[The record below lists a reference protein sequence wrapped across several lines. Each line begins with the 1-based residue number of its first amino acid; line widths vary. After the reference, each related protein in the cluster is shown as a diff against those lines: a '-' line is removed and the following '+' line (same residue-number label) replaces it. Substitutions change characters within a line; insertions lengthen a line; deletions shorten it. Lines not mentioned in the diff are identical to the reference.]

1 MRLSIALVP
10 LFSLSLAASAVPGL
24 AQTTDTPAPAADAA
38 AAQLPAISVVAL
50 STRHLQDHVVA
61 SGLVA
66 PVETV
71 YAAPLIEGQPIEAL
85 LADVGD
91 TVTQGQVLARLSTAT
106 LDLQKAQ
113 LQASLAAAQAA
124 IAQAEAALTSAQ
136 AQADEAQ
143 RSADRTAK
151 LLAAGTAASAANDA
165 AQAALTSARA
175 QVAVATQSREAAK
188 AQLALV
194 QAQLDSVALQLSR
207 TQVVAPVAGLVTA
220 RNAQLGA
227 IASAAGGPMFTLI
240 RDGALELR
248 ADVAE
253 ADLARLAPGQT
264 VQVTLAASAAMLTG
278 TVRLVEPTIDGTTRL
293 GHVRIG
299 FDDASSV
306 RSGMFAEARILVAER
321 DGLAAPITAV
331 STEAG
336 QSFVMRVQDGVVHRI
351 AVTTGIRDGQWIEIT
366 EGLSPGDQL
375 VAKAGAF
382 VADGDRIN
390 AVPLATN

>member
-10 LFSLSLAASAVPGL
+10 LLVLPLMAAGLPALSQSADTAA
-24 AQTTDTPAPAADAA
+24 TAPAE
-38 AAQLPAISVVAL
+38 QLPAISVVAL
-50 STRHLQDHVVA
+50 GTRHLQDHVVA

-91 TVTQGQVLARLSTAT
+91 TVRQGQVLARLSTAT

-113 LQASLAAAQAA
+113 LMASLASAQAA
-124 IAQAEAALTSAQ
+124 VAQAEAGLTSAQ
-136 AQADEAQ
+136 AQADEAA
-143 RSADRTAK
+143 RNADRTAR
-151 LLAAGTAASAANDA
+151 LLAAGTAASAANDT
-165 AQAALTSARA
+165 AQAALTSALA

-194 QAQLDSVALQLSR
+194 QAQIDSVNLQLSR
-207 TQVVAPVAGLVTA
+207 TRVVAPVAGLITA

-227 IASAAGGPMFTLI
+227 IASGAGGPMFTLI

-253 ADLARLAPGQT
+253 ADLARLSVGQS
-264 VQVTLAASAAMLTG
+264 VDVRLAASGVTLAG
-278 TVRLVEPTIDGTTRL
+278 TVRLVEPTIDAITRL

-299 FDDASSV
+299 FTDASSV
-306 RSGMFAEARILVAER
+306 RSGMFAEARVLVAER
-321 DGLAAPITAV
+321 DGLAAPITSV
-331 STEAG
+331 STEG
-336 QSFVMRVQDGVVHRI
+336 GRSFVMRVADGVVHRV

-366 EGLSPGDQL
+366 EGLAPGDQI

>member
-10 LFSLSLAASAVPGL
+10 LLALPLMAAGLPALSQSADT
-24 AQTTDTPAPAADAA
+24 ATTAPAE
-38 AAQLPAISVVAL
+38 QLPAISVVAL
-50 STRHLQDHVVA
+50 GARHLQDHVVA

-91 TVTQGQVLARLSTAT
+91 TVAQGQVLARLSTAT

-113 LQASLAAAQAA
+113 LMASLAAAQAA
-124 IAQAEAALTSAQ
+124 IAQAEAGLTSAQ

-143 RSADRTAK
+143 RNADRTAK
-151 LLAAGTAASAANDA
+151 LMATGTAASAANDT
-165 AQAALTSARA
+165 AQAALTSSRA

-194 QAQLDSVALQLSR
+194 QAQIDNVTLQLTR
-207 TQVVAPVAGLVTA
+207 TQVVAPVAGLITS

-253 ADLARLAPGQT
+253 ADLPRLAPGQR
-264 VQVTLAASAAMLTG
+264 VAVTLSASGTMLQG
-278 TVRLVEPTIDGTTRL
+278 TVRLVEPTIDVTTRL

-299 FDDASSV
+299 FTDSSAV
-306 RSGMFAEARILVAER
+306 RSGMFAEARVLVAER
-321 DGLAAPITAV
+321 DGLAAPITSV
-331 STEAG
+331 STEGG
-336 QSFVMRVQDGVVHRI
+336 QSFVMRVQDGTVHRV

-366 EGLSPGDQL
+366 VGLVPGDQI